1 MKKLLIFVSIVIL
14 IVTIVIIVG
23 VTTKDNSKDERNEI
37 LIGEIKSIESGK
49 YLVLESEI
57 GSFEIYYDNVDKF
70 NVGETVKVTYDGSIL
85 DSLPRKISAISVEL
99 VSEKDKNGS

>member
-1 MKKLLIFVSIVIL
+1 MKKILIFVSIVIL

-23 VTTKDNSKDERNEI
+23 VTIKDDSKDETNEI

-57 GSFEIYYDNVDKF
+57 GTFEIYYDNVDKF

-85 DSLPRKISAISVEL
+85 DSLPRKISAISVGL
-99 VSEKDKNGS
+99 VSE

>member
-23 VTTKDNSKDERNEI
+23 ITTKDNSKDERNEI

-57 GSFEIYYDNVDKF
+57 DTFEIYYDNVDKF

-85 DSLPRKISAISVEL
+85 DSLPRKISAISVEF
-99 VSEKDKNGS
+99 VR

>member
-37 LIGEIKSIESGK
+37 LIGKIKSIESGK

-57 GSFEIYYDNVDKF
+57 GTFEIYYDNVDKF

-85 DSLPRKISAISVEL
+85 DSLPRKISAISVEF
-99 VSEKDKNGS
+99 VR

>member
-99 VSEKDKNGS
+99 VR

>member
-14 IVTIVIIVG
+14 TVTIVIIVG
-23 VTTKDNSKDERNEI
+23 VTTKDNSKDETNEI
-37 LIGEIKSIESGK
+37 LIGEIKSIELGK

-57 GSFEIYYDNVDKF
+57 GTFEIYCDNVDKF

-99 VSEKDKNGS
+99 VSE

>member
-14 IVTIVIIVG
+14 TVTIVIIVG
-23 VTTKDNSKDERNEI
+23 VTIKDNSKDETNEI
-37 LIGEIKSIESGK
+37 LIGEIKSIELGK

-57 GSFEIYYDNVDKF
+57 GTFEIYYDNVDKF

-99 VSEKDKNGS
+99 VSE

>member
-14 IVTIVIIVG
+14 VVTIVIIVG
-23 VTTKDNSKDERNEI
+23 VTTKNNSKDETNEI
-37 LIGEIKSIESGK
+37 LIGEIKSIELGE

-57 GSFEIYYDNVDKF
+57 GTFEIYYDNVDKF

-99 VSEKDKNGS
+99 VR

>member
-1 MKKLLIFVSIVIL
+1 MKKLLISVSIVIL
-14 IVTIVIIVG
+14 VVTIVIIVG
-23 VTTKDNSKDERNEI
+23 VTTKENSKEETNEI

-57 GSFEIYYDNVDKF
+57 DTFEIYYDNVDKF

-85 DSLPRKISAISVEL
+85 DSLPRKISAISVEF
-99 VSEKDKNGS
+99 VR

>member
-14 IVTIVIIVG
+14 TVTIVIIVG
-23 VTTKDNSKDERNEI
+23 VTTKDNSKDETNEI
-37 LIGEIKSIESGK
+37 LIGEIKSIELGK

-57 GSFEIYYDNVDKF
+57 GTFEIYYDNVDKF

-99 VSEKDKNGS
+99 VSE

>member
-1 MKKLLIFVSIVIL
+1 MKKLLIFVSIIIL
-14 IVTIVIIVG
+14 TVTIVIIVG
-23 VTTKDNSKDERNEI
+23 VTTKDNSKDETNKI
-37 LIGEIKSIESGK
+37 LIGEIKSIELGK

-57 GSFEIYYDNVDKF
+57 GTFEIYYDNVDKF

-99 VSEKDKNGS
+99 VSE

>member
-1 MKKLLIFVSIVIL
+1 M

-23 VTTKDNSKDERNEI
+23 VTTKDNSKDETNEI
-37 LIGEIKSIESGK
+37 LIGEIKSIELGE

-57 GSFEIYYDNVDKF
+57 GTFEIYYDNVDKF

-99 VSEKDKNGS
+99 VR

>member
-1 MKKLLIFVSIVIL
+1 M

-99 VSEKDKNGS
+99 VSE

>member
-1 MKKLLIFVSIVIL
+1 MKKILIFVSIVIL

-23 VTTKDNSKDERNEI
+23 VIIKDDSKDETNEI

-57 GSFEIYYDNVDKF
+57 GTFEIYYDNVDKF

-85 DSLPRKISAISVEL
+85 DSLPRKISAISVGL
-99 VSEKDKNGS
+99 VSE

>member
-14 IVTIVIIVG
+14 TVTIVIIVG
-23 VTTKDNSKDERNEI
+23 VTIKDNSKDETNEI
-37 LIGEIKSIESGK
+37 LIGEIKSIELGK

-57 GSFEIYYDNVDKF
+57 GTFEIYYDNVDKF

-85 DSLPRKISAISVEL
+85 DSLPRKISATSVEL
-99 VSEKDKNGS
+99 VSE

>member
-14 IVTIVIIVG
+14 IVTTVIIG
-23 VTTKDNSKDERNEI
+23 CVTTKNNSKDKTNEI
-37 LIGEIKSIESGK
+37 LIGEIKSIELGK
-49 YLVLESEI
+49 YLVLESEV
-57 GSFEIYYDNVDKF
+57 GTFEIYYDNVDKF

-99 VSEKDKNGS
+99 VR

>member
-57 GSFEIYYDNVDKF
+57 GSLEIYYDNVDKF

-85 DSLPRKISAISVEL
+85 DSLPRKISAISVEF
-99 VSEKDKNGS
+99 VR

>member
-1 MKKLLIFVSIVIL
+1 MKKLLIFVSIIIL
-14 IVTIVIIVG
+14 TVTIVIIVG
-23 VTTKDNSKDERNEI
+23 VTTKDNSKDETNEI
-37 LIGEIKSIESGK
+37 LIGEIKSIELGK

-57 GSFEIYYDNVDKF
+57 GTFEIYYDNVDKF

-99 VSEKDKNGS
+99 VSE

>member
-23 VTTKDNSKDERNEI
+23 VTTKDNSKDETNEI
-37 LIGEIKSIESGK
+37 LIGEIKSIELGD

-57 GSFEIYYDNVDKF
+57 GTFEIYYDNVDKF

-99 VSEKDKNGS
+99 VR

>member
-14 IVTIVIIVG
+14 TVTIVIMVG
-23 VTTKDNSKDERNEI
+23 VTTKENSKEETNEV
-37 LIGEIKSIESGK
+37 LIGEIKSIELGK
-49 YLVLESEI
+49 YLVLESEV
-57 GSFEIYYDNVDKF
+57 GTFEIYYDNVDKF

-99 VSEKDKNGS
+99 VSE

>member
-1 MKKLLIFVSIVIL
+1 MKKILIFVSIVIL

-23 VTTKDNSKDERNEI
+23 VTTKDNSKDETNEI

-57 GSFEIYYDNVDKF
+57 GTFEIYYDNVDKF

-99 VSEKDKNGS
+99 VSE

>member
-1 MKKLLIFVSIVIL
+1 MKKLLIFVSIVIF

-23 VTTKDNSKDERNEI
+23 VTTKENSKEETNEM
-37 LIGEIKSIESGK
+37 LIGEIKSIELGK

-57 GSFEIYYDNVDKF
+57 GTFEIYYDNVDKF

-85 DSLPRKISAISVEL
+85 DSLPRKIYAISVEF
-99 VSEKDKNGS
+99 VR

>member
-14 IVTIVIIVG
+14 TVTIVIIVG
-23 VTTKDNSKDERNEI
+23 VTTKDNSKDETNEI
-37 LIGEIKSIESGK
+37 LIGEIKSIELGK

-57 GSFEIYYDNVDKF
+57 GTFEIYYDNVDKF
-70 NVGETVKVTYDGSIL
+70 NVGETVKVAYDGSIL

-99 VSEKDKNGS
+99 VSE

>member
-1 MKKLLIFVSIVIL
+1 MKKLLIFVSIIIL
-14 IVTIVIIVG
+14 TVTIVIIAG
-23 VTTKDNSKDERNEI
+23 VTTKDNSKDETNEI
-37 LIGEIKSIESGK
+37 LIGEIKSIELGK

-57 GSFEIYYDNVDKF
+57 GTFEIYYDNVDKF

-99 VSEKDKNGS
+99 VSE

>member
-1 MKKLLIFVSIVIL
+1 M

-23 VTTKDNSKDERNEI
+23 VTTKDNSKDETNET
-37 LIGEIKSIESGK
+37 LIVEIKSIELGK

-57 GSFEIYYDNVDKF
+57 GTFEIYYDNVDKF

-99 VSEKDKNGS
+99 VSE

>member
-1 MKKLLIFVSIVIL
+1 M

-23 VTTKDNSKDERNEI
+23 VTTKDNSKDETNET
-37 LIGEIKSIESGK
+37 LIGEIKSIELGK

-57 GSFEIYYDNVDKF
+57 GTFEIYYDNVDKF

-99 VSEKDKNGS
+99 VSE

>member
-23 VTTKDNSKDERNEI
+23 VTTKDNSKDETNEI
-37 LIGEIKSIESGK
+37 LIGEIKSIELGE

-57 GSFEIYYDNVDKF
+57 GTFEIYYDNVDKF

-99 VSEKDKNGS
+99 VR

>member
-99 VSEKDKNGS
+99 ASE

>member
-85 DSLPRKISAISVEL
+85 DSLPRKISAISVEF
-99 VSEKDKNGS
+99 VR

>member
-37 LIGEIKSIESGK
+37 LIGEIKSIELGK

-57 GSFEIYYDNVDKF
+57 GTFEIYYDNVDKF

-85 DSLPRKISAISVEL
+85 DSLPRKIYAISVEF
-99 VSEKDKNGS
+99 VR

>member
-85 DSLPRKISAISVEL
+85 DSLPRKISDISVEF
-99 VSEKDKNGS
+99 VR

>member
-57 GSFEIYYDNVDKF
+57 DTFEIYYDNVDKF

-85 DSLPRKISAISVEL
+85 DSLPRKISAISVEF
-99 VSEKDKNGS
+99 VR